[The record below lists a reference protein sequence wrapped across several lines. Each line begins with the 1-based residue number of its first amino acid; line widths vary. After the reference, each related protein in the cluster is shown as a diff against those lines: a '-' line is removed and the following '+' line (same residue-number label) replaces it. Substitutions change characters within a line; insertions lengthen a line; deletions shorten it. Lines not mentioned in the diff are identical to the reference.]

1 MTDAPVRLPTGGM
14 GRRTAAATAG
24 VTDLFRAIDALGMP
38 VLDLLIRLWIAQA
51 FWVSGMRKVLDW
63 ELALNLAR
71 YEYPVSWMS
80 PELAAWIGAG
90 IEVVFPVLLAFGLA
104 TRLAALALLALTAVI
119 QVEYVATEIQTFWIL
134 LLGWLVIR
142 GAGPLSLDHPFGRG
156 FARLPVPGVALAYR
170 VARWLRIWVLPAYLV
185 LMRVWMA
192 IIFFDAGLTRIGDW
206 GSQVFLFQHVHPLP
220 FLAPGVA
227 AAITAAAELALPV
240 LLAIGLFGR
249 LSALGMLVM
258 TMTIQWVVGSFDPA
272 FHLQLH
278 YYWLMVFGIL
288 VLGGVGPLSLDRA
301 LGRLLHRRYP
311 GVDDVPGATL
321 EQLPQVV
328 IVGAGFGGVTLAR
341 SLRHAPCRVTLID
354 RRNYHLFQPLL
365 YQVATAGLA
374 PSDIATPIRS
384 MFRDQNNARVL
395 MGRVTDVDTDAKVV
409 LIGDSRIPYDHLV
422 LATGARHSY
431 FGKNEWEPY
440 APGLK
445 KIDDATD
452 IRRRLLTAFERA
464 ETAETPEER
473 NAWLTFVVVGG
484 GPTGVELAG
493 AIAELAHTGLT
504 REFRSI
510 DPASARVLLVQ
521 SAPRLLPP
529 FPERLSAVTKRALE
543 RLGVEVLLGRRVDAV
558 DDERVMIGEDRI
570 AARTVFWAA
579 GVAAS
584 PAAKWVKGEVDRSG
598 RLKVG
603 PDLSVPGDPDVFAI
617 GDTALSQAWDGNPV
631 PGLAPAAKQGG
642 AYVGRVLKARLA
654 GRRAPKPFRY
664 KHMGNL
670 ATIGRSAAVVDFGW
684 LKLSGPLAWWL
695 WGLAHI
701 MFLQG
706 AQNRIS
712 VAIEW
717 FWAYLTYQR
726 RTRLITGSSE

>member
-1 MTDAPVRLPTGGM
+1 MTEATARLPARGV
-14 GRRTAAATAG
+14 GRRAAAMVAG
-24 VTDLFRAIDALGMP
+24 VTDVFRAAEVLGMP

-63 ELALNLAR
+63 ELARNLAR
-71 YEYPVSWMS
+71 DEYPVSWMN
-80 PELAAWIGAG
+80 PELATWVGAG

-104 TRLAALALLALTAVI
+104 TRLAAIPLLALTVVI
-119 QVEYVATEIQTFWIL
+119 QVEYVATEAQTFWIL
-134 LLGWLVIR
+134 LLCWLAIR
-142 GAGPLSLDHPFGRG
+142 GAGPLSLDHLFARG
-156 FARLPVPGVALAYR
+156 FAQIPIPGVRLADR
-170 VARWLRIWVLPAYLV
+170 AA
-185 LMRVWMA
+185 
-192 IIFFDAGLTRIGDW
+192 TRLKTW
-206 GSQVFLFQHVHPLP
+206 
-220 FLAPGVA
+220 
-227 AAITAAAELALPV
+227 ALPV
-240 LLAIGLFGR
+240 YLLFLRGWFAAGVFDQGAGFLNDPPGMPLILPVVFFGVLMPALLFLGFFGR
-249 LSALGMLVM
+249 LSALCLMLVVPFLTAM
-258 TMTIQWVVGSFDPA
+258 FVVHLGHPLPPA
-272 FHLQLH
+272 AYEYH
-278 YYWLMVFGIL
+278 YFVLGIL
-288 VLGGVGPLSLDRA
+288 FLGGVGPLSIDGLLSRY
-301 LGRLLHRRYP
+301 LHRRYP
-311 GVDDVPGATL
+311 GVDDVSSNVLAR
-321 EQLPQVV
+321 LPQVV

-365 YQVATAGLA
+365 YQVATAGLSPA
-374 PSDIATPIRS
+374 DIATPIRN

-395 MGRVTDVDTDAKVV
+395 MGRVTDVDTDGKAV
-409 LIGDSRIPYDHLV
+409 LIDDSRIPFDHLV

-431 FGKNEWEPY
+431 FGKDEWEPF

-464 ETAETPEER
+464 ETAETPAQRE
-473 NAWLTFVVVGG
+473 AWLTFVIVGG

-504 REFRSI
+504 GEFRSI
-510 DPASARVLLVQ
+510 DPTSARVLLVQ
-521 SAPRLLPP
+521 SGPRLLPP

-543 RLGVEVLLGRRVDAV
+543 RLGVEVMLDRRVDAV
-558 DDERVMIGEDRI
+558 DGEQVRIGDERI
-570 AARTVFWAA
+570 AAHTVFWAA

-584 PAAKWVKGEVDRSG
+584 PAAKWVKGEFDRAG

-603 PDLSVPGDPDVFAI
+603 PDLSVPGYPDIFAI
-617 GDTALSQAWDGNPV
+617 GDTALSEAWDGKPV

-642 AYVGRVLKARLA
+642 EYVARVLKARFA
-654 GRRAPKPFRY
+654 GRAAPKPFRY
-664 KHMGNL
+664 KHLGNL

-695 WGLAHI
+695 WGIAHI
-701 MFLQG
+701 AFLQG